1 MLGHFKH
8 AGIGMRWSMQADGD
22 AWVVKTYIGVYQ
34 VAETCPSRPNLT
46 RAAEIAKGLAPALL
60 GIVRGDAA

>member
-1 MLGHFKH
+1 
-8 AGIGMRWSMQADGD
+8 MRWSMQADGD
-22 AWVVKTYIGVYQ
+22 AWEVKTYIGVYQ
-34 VAETCPSRPNLT
+34 VAESCPSRPNLG